1 MLAVYCE
8 EDVWEEGGGECKLS
22 TTFLH
27 IPTVSERCR
36 WRRIIEAAHMNN
48 GDVINDDVILSLEMG
63 GT

>member
-1 MLAVYCE
+1 VVAVYCE
-8 EDVWEEGGGECKLS
+8 EDILGGEYKLS

-27 IPTVSERCR
+27 IPRVSERCR

>member
-1 MLAVYCE
+1 VKKTS
-8 EDVWEEGGGECKLS
+8 GGGEYKLS

-27 IPTVSERCR
+27 IPRVSERCR